1 MSRKLEGNGPSEF
14 RRGLLDALPIAA
26 GYVPISISFG
36 ALGVQSEFAVLACLA
51 LSALVFA
58 GASQF
63 VALGLVAAG
72 ADALQIVLGT
82 FFLNLRHL
90 IMSMSLRNRVGR
102 LPHPSQNLSAL
113 LITDETYALTTNKGN
128 GSIFYFLGVGLCAYL
143 AWVLGTLIGAY
154 FARYIPANITAS
166 FVVVLYAMFIALLV
180 PGLQK
185 SRFAVL
191 ACGISLVV
199 NVSLYSWL
207 GSGWSIIIATVVA
220 SVTTGFIVEKTGYGN
235 QLRSDRRS
243 GHGTGHGDTENAPV
257 SH

>member
-1 MSRKLEGNGPSEF
+1 MSVASHIVQPSPF

-26 GYVPISISFG
+26 GYIPIAISFG
-36 ALGVQSEFAVLACLA
+36 ALGIQSEFGILACLA

-63 VALGLVAAG
+63 VALGLIAAG

-90 IMSMSLRNRVGR
+90 IMSMSLRNRAGR
-102 LPHPSQNLSAL
+102 LTHPSQKFSAL
-113 LITDETYALTTNKGN
+113 LITDETYALTANKGSDN
-128 GSIFYFLGVGLCAYL
+128 IRYFLGVGLCAYL

-154 FARYIPANITAS
+154 FARYIPGNITAS

-180 PGLQK
+180 PGLQG

-191 ACGISLVV
+191 ACGISLIV
-199 NVSLYSWL
+199 NAALYSWL
-207 GSGWSIIIATVVA
+207 GSGWSIIIATLVA
-220 SVTTGFIVEKTGYGN
+220 SVTTGFIVEKKNGS
-235 QLRSDRRS
+235 QLHPERD
-243 GHGTGHGDTENAPV
+243 TGHGPGDGDTEDAPV
-257 SH
+257 SR